1 MSLESELT
9 QGQQASLLLQSPL
22 DQTILQHPL
31 LQEVISNR
39 IQQLTHAWMESPQ
52 RDSDG
57 RERLYLL
64 ISAWKT
70 LQGDLQS
77 VVDTGRLAEFE
88 LERKRTL
95 SERARDALDAWRE

>member
-9 QGQQASLLLQSPL
+9 QGQQAGLLLQSPL

-39 IQQLTHAWMESPQ
+39 IQQLTNAWMESPQ
-52 RDSDG
+52 RDSEG

>member
-9 QGQQASLLLQSPL
+9 QGQQAKLLLQSPL

-39 IQQLTHAWMESPQ
+39 IQQLTQAWMESPQ
-52 RDSDG
+52 RDSEG